1 MVRRAQLLP
10 TAGAAVIWAVAGH
23 AQPAD
28 VNIEVSECIA
38 LESELERYACFERL
52 TEAALAEAATSNRA
66 EAVRREP
73 ADRAVASPANSAIAP
88 APRSAPASPEEIR
101 SAIVALDERRPNEHL
116 ITLENGQV
124 WRQSL
129 AKRYPLRVGQDIRI
143 YPTRWG
149 DSFRLTAI
157 ESNGYIQVERTQ

>member
-52 TEAALAEAATSNRA
+52 TEAALAE
-66 EAVRREP
+66 
-73 ADRAVASPANSAIAP
+73 P
-88 APRSAPASPEEIR
+88 APPEEIR
-101 SAIVALDERRPNEHL
+101 SAIAALDERRPNEHL

-129 AKRYPLRVGQDIRI
+129 AKRYPLRVGQAIRI

-157 ESNGYIQVERTQ
+157 ESNGYIQVERMQ